1 MIDNIHKP
9 IKGFTEQQKMRQ
21 HGQIDIAQFMS
32 SQARESAI
40 NKMIA
45 LLIIFFL
52 FITVFIIQF
61 IYIMLIDY
69 FFDNV
74 VNYTE

>member
-1 MIDNIHKP
+1 
-9 IKGFTEQQKMRQ
+9 MRQ

-45 LLIIFFL
+45 LLIIFYFL
-52 FITVFIIQF
+52 FYFFITVFIIQF

-69 FFDNV
+69 FFYNV

>member
-1 MIDNIHKP
+1 
-9 IKGFTEQQKMRQ
+9 MRQ

-45 LLIIFFL
+45 LLIIFF
-52 FITVFIIQF
+52 
-61 IYIMLIDY
+61 IYNSFY
-69 FFDNV
+69 YSV
-74 VNYTE
+74 Y